1 MVLEVAG
8 KMFSV
13 RKLVVWSVYICVQY
27 RQWGDICVEY
37 RQWGGGGALDLWQ
50 KLPPIGEVQRFS
62 APNWRLFQKS
72 LKVLSEKKPKCS
84 IYVK

>member
-27 RQWGDICVEY
+27 RQSGDICVQY
-37 RQWGGGGALDLWQ
+37 RQWGGGGHSICGRNYHLLAKCNASRRQ
-50 KLPPIGEVQRFS
+50 IGDFFR
-62 APNWRLFQKS
+62 NL
-72 LKVLSEKKPKCS
+72 
-84 IYVK
+84 